1 MFLFPVWFYGLD
13 GFHSGAIYI
22 AWAFLSMLIIITV
35 SDLYYQLIL
44 DKVLLFFGAV
54 LIILYVIYPNYH
66 LTSGLIGAGV
76 GFLTLYGV
84 GLLGQFLFK
93 KEALGGGD
101 IKLYAVVGFVLGIPN
116 TFLSIF
122 LAAILALIYLLF
134 FVKDKT
140 KPIGFGPFIA
150 IAAYLCFFYGT
161 SLLNW
166 YFHLF
171 I

>member
-1 MFLFPVWFYGLD
+1 MDLM
-13 GFHSGAIYI
+13 GFTQEPFISLGHSYQCSS
-22 AWAFLSMLIIITV
+22 LLQCLTC
-35 SDLYYQLIL
+35 YYQLIL

-101 IKLYAVVGFVLGIPN
+101 IKLYAVVGFCTRN
-116 TFLSIF
+116 S
-122 LAAILALIYLLF
+122 
-134 FVKDKT
+134 
-140 KPIGFGPFIA
+140 
-150 IAAYLCFFYGT
+150 
-161 SLLNW
+161 
-166 YFHLF
+166 
-171 I
+171 

>member
-1 MFLFPVWFYGLD
+1 MSKLSDEKLSQFIYYLKFFQDFYLYFPVWFYGLD

-54 LIILYVIYPNYH
+54 LIILYVIYPDYH
-66 LTSGLIGAGV
+66 LTDGLIGAGV

-101 IKLYAVVGFVLGIPN
+101 IKL
-116 TFLSIF
+116 
-122 LAAILALIYLLF
+122 
-134 FVKDKT
+134 
-140 KPIGFGPFIA
+140 
-150 IAAYLCFFYGT
+150 
-161 SLLNW
+161 
-166 YFHLF
+166 
-171 I
+171 